1 MTVRVVHHL
10 ELVQIEIEQRQ
21 HPAAGTGSRQPL
33 LELGDKS
40 SPIGEPGER
49 VLPGAALVLAFG
61 AHGGDQHPVQPEAGH
76 RHGGQIHRDLEEE
89 DKHESGCPAIRAPG
103 IVGPRL
109 STIIAPQSR
118 GALKLRKQI
127 PPTIAPA
134 DTQASVAATQSPVA
148 RLISAP

>member
-1 MTVRVVHHL
+1 MKQAIVM
-10 ELVQIEIEQRQ
+10 
-21 HPAAGTGSRQPL
+21 AARY
-33 LELGDKS
+33 
-40 SPIGEPGER
+40 IGIWKKR
-49 VLPGAALVLAFG
+49 TST
-61 AHGGDQHPVQPEAGH
+61 
-76 RHGGQIHRDLEEE
+76 
-89 DKHESGCPAIRAPG
+89 SGCPAIRAPG

-134 DTQASVAATQSPVA
+134 ATQASVAATQSPVA